1 MGITLGYQTT
11 NQCCQVKR
19 GLSQMLRIL
28 MGGSNLVESSVSS
41 GVESKFKKHRVKK
54 THTLIN

>member
-1 MGITLGYQTT
+1 
-11 NQCCQVKR
+11 
-19 GLSQMLRIL
+19 